1 MESQLVTFLVIVGV
15 PVLLSFLIT
24 RWSGQKIVTWLPA
37 SYMLVALWVLS
48 FGMLNKLHLGVI
60 LIAPAL
66 LLVICVTIFAK
77 RESLRIDSI
86 KELTSIPMILF
97 VSLAAWTFLHSQQM
111 KFYLWDEF
119 SGWGPFVK
127 SMFLFDALGPYSP
140 AKIGFPE
147 YLSGISILPYL
158 TVKIGGT
165 WDEAD
170 VYWSY
175 QLLIIAILVSALG
188 LLQWKKHAL
197 NLLVIS
203 TSILTVTFYY
213 SSFSSIYA
221 DPLLGLLFGLGV
233 VVGTSKDIG
242 RNRWTLF
249 NFTVIVC
256 FISTAKEIG
265 FIFSFILII
274 LMVIVNLVGAENI
287 KSSKYRAVFKTFLL
301 GLITVIPVLI
311 VKFAWETVLS
321 NQMVSTNRSILSVLN
336 ELLFEGAGE
345 NKFYRD
351 ELTSNFLN
359 KTLVQPLTNLSGYP
373 LTVVAWVFTLTL
385 IWIVLIRSLVT
396 RDEKFREISIY
407 ATIVFGVL
415 GYLGALWLSYLIV
428 FSSGEGVGTASYERY
443 VFTYFLGILFYFN
456 FRFVQL
462 VYVSSAKFELSM
474 FSSVWIV
481 FLMLQSSPAH
491 FLSYLSSPS
500 AASNNYM
507 AQFNDQRKMIKDMKL
522 TVEDDVWIISQHTQ
536 GFEYYFLK
544 YELLPASVGPVPWSI
559 GSAYSEGDIWTDTKI
574 TAEKWNDLLDEYDYV
589 YVNKATESYINEFGS
604 LYEDPDSMTTPGFYK
619 VVHNGNG
626 NVLVRINN

>member
-1 MESQLVTFLVIVGV
+1 
-15 PVLLSFLIT
+15 
-24 RWSGQKIVTWLPA
+24 
-37 SYMLVALWVLS
+37 
-48 FGMLNKLHLGVI
+48 
-60 LIAPAL
+60 
-66 LLVICVTIFAK
+66 
-77 RESLRIDSI
+77 
-86 KELTSIPMILF
+86 
-97 VSLAAWTFLHSQQM
+97 
-111 KFYLWDEF
+111 
-119 SGWGPFVK
+119 
-127 SMFLFDALGPYSP
+127 
-140 AKIGFPE
+140 
-147 YLSGISILPYL
+147 
-158 TVKIGGT
+158 
-165 WDEAD
+165 
-170 VYWSY
+170 
-175 QLLIIAILVSALG
+175 
-188 LLQWKKHAL
+188 
-197 NLLVIS
+197 
-203 TSILTVTFYY
+203 
-213 SSFSSIYA
+213 
-221 DPLLGLLFGLGV
+221 V

-242 RNRWTLF
+242 RNKWTLF

-287 KSSKYRAVFKTFLL
+287 KSTKYRAVFKPFLL

-359 KTLVQPLTNLSGYP
+359 KTVVQPLTNLSGYP

-385 IWIVLIRSLVT
+385 IWIVLIRSVVT

-443 VFTYFLGILFYFN
+443 VFTYFLGVLFYFN

-462 VYVSSAKFELSM
+462 VYVSSTKFELSM

-604 LYEDPDSMTTPGFYK
+604 LYEDPGSMTTPGFYK
-619 VVHNGNG
+619 VVANKSGNT
-626 NVLVRINN
+626 LVRVNN